1 MCDPS
6 FLLSPFW
13 QGPSVFWWWWGSRII
28 RPCFGFGS
36 FSTKCGVVV
45 LMLGVDCGTKFTV
58 VYVEFSFKW
67 CWCLEHIRSIL
78 WESAI
83 TRRTFVKAARHNN
96 ALFFFFSLSPKGMRI
111 PFSLFVRHTKER
123 KEKRKHLCPRVRNIS
138 SEATTTS
145 SKPPHII
152 FILSFSF
159 FAGKMGR
166 TKDVRLGPPTLTD
179 RNWQGP
185 RVRVKLGLS
194 LSWHRVLAK
203 LN

>member
-1 MCDPS
+1 
-6 FLLSPFW
+6 
-13 QGPSVFWWWWGSRII
+13 
-28 RPCFGFGS
+28 
-36 FSTKCGVVV
+36 
-45 LMLGVDCGTKFTV
+45 
-58 VYVEFSFKW
+58 
-67 CWCLEHIRSIL
+67 
-78 WESAI
+78 
-83 TRRTFVKAARHNN
+83 
-96 ALFFFFSLSPKGMRI
+96 MRI

-123 KEKRKHLCPRVRNIS
+123 KEKRKHLCARVRNIF

-185 RVRVKLGLS
+185 RVRPGQIGPFSVVAPSTCQIELKGGLREVAAS
-194 LSWHRVLAK
+194 
-203 LN
+203 